1 MPVGRIAGVEID
13 LAWADGLL
21 AVPDDRPPS
30 SAVLVLSGSSGRIE
44 RERVRLLARNG
55 SAALTF
61 RWFGGAGQPP
71 GICELPLETFL
82 PALDQLADLSD
93 RVVVLGVSKSAEAA
107 LLLAVRDP
115 RITSVVGLS
124 PTSVVWANVGA
135 GLDGRD
141 RPQRSSWTWHGRPLP
156 FVGYDDSWES
166 DADPPR
172 FRGSYEQSLRV
183 AGAAAA
189 AGRIPVEAIT
199 ADVLL
204 AAGGDDQVWPS
215 LDYARAIAAC
225 RSTVGRTTRIVTEP
239 DAGHRLILPG
249 ELVATGGQRMARG
262 GSEAADRALGAK
274 LWPHLLALL
283 DPAIASSPLP

>member
-1 MPVGRIAGVEID
+1 MEID
-13 LAWADGLL
+13 LDWADGLL
-21 AVPDDRPPS
+21 ALPDDRPPA

-44 RERVRLLARNG
+44 RERARLLARNG

-71 GICELPLETFL
+71 GVCEVPLETFL

-93 RVVVLGVSKSAEAA
+93 RVVVLGVSKSAEAG

-124 PTSVVWANVGA
+124 PTSMVWANVGP
-135 GLDGRD
+135 GLDGLD

-156 FVGYDDSWES
+156 FVRYDESWEP
-166 DADPPR
+166 DGDPPR
-172 FRGSYEQSLRV
+172 FRGMYEQSLRI
-183 AGAAAA
+183 AGAATDAA
-189 AGRIPVEAIT
+189 RVPVEEIA

-204 AAGGDDQVWPS
+204 AAGGDDQLWPS
-215 LDYARAIAAC
+215 LEFAHAIADRRA
-225 RSTVGRTTRIVTEP
+225 TAGRTTRIVTETG
-239 DAGHRLILPG
+239 AGHRLILPG

-262 GSEAADRALGAK
+262 GSEVADRALGAQ
-274 LWPHLLALL
+274 LWPQLRALL
-283 DPAIASSPLP
+283 DPAATVRLLLP